1 MGARLRGN
9 RWRSCGSDPGRGPP
23 VCPSPTWAWALGE
36 SSRWRKPFRA
46 PVVRTEGVRIHPHS
60 EREAAGQQPEPTAL
74 WPPAP
79 ASSSA
84 ADVHRGVEPAVQPGP
99 TCPLTG
105 GGGGG
110 GGRVVPDREQ
120 PGASAEPRS
129 PPESAHP
136 LPPLAESIPRLCS
149 PHLGRGLWLWL
160 RFSDAETETQGDR
173 AAVRWGPGW
182 GGGVGAPP
190 RPPLLHV
197 GWGQVWNF
205 LLLFTFEW
213 CRRPGGAR
221 LGSLSGSSTPSTP
234 GIFIPV

>member
-1 MGARLRGN
+1 MEKALPSTCCEDRRGEDPPTLREGGSRTAARAHGTVATSPSLQLGCRCASRGGA
-9 RWRSCGSDPGRGPP
+9 C
-23 VCPSPTWAWALGE
+23 C
-36 SSRWRKPFRA
+36 
-46 PVVRTEGVRIHPHS
+46 
-60 EREAAGQQPEPTAL
+60 AAGPYVSP
-74 WPPAP
+74 
-79 ASSSA
+79 
-84 ADVHRGVEPAVQPGP
+84 H
-99 TCPLTG
+99 G